1 MKLVLG
7 PAWVA
12 LRRADLR
19 IEIDPRIAP
28 AGEEIRR
35 STFVL
40 AAGWNVDC
48 VETRNE
54 IEHQIRARYRILDT
68 TPVLMIAGPPDQIAA
83 HRDELDAI
91 VRSATFEP
99 TTPACLADLLVDV
112 AD

>member
-7 PAWVA
+7 PEWVRF
-12 LRRADLR
+12 RRADLR
-19 IEIDPRIAP
+19 IEIDPRVGP
-28 AGEEIRR
+28 SGEEIRR

-48 VETRNE
+48 LETRGE
-54 IEHQIRARYRILDT
+54 IEHQIRARYRILDA
-68 TPVLMIAGPPDQIAA
+68 TPVLMIAGPRDQIAA

-91 VRSATFEP
+91 IRSATFEP
-99 TTPACLADLLVDV
+99 TTPACLADLFVDV